1 MTDQHSASFLLLV
14 LFPSHVL
21 CSSSFSPSP
30 SIIVSQTSPT
40 SFRFPSLYQ
49 LAYSLL
55 SSPHLDPSYLFLIH
69 AIGFPFPLLQRTTTQ
84 HNLHRPTSLL
94 LLIMNCQTPFWPL
107 HVRSD
112 PGQRPP
118 AETHRTDHCSPSF
131 PSPTRKRFF
140 LEKGF

>member
-1 MTDQHSASFLLLV
+1 MTDQHSASFPLLV
-14 LFPSHVL
+14 LLIPF
-21 CSSSFSPSP
+21 SFRP

-49 LAYSLL
+49 PAYSLL
-55 SSPHLDPSYLFLIH
+55 SSPHHDPSYLFLVRV
-69 AIGFPFPLLQRTTTQ
+69 IGLSFPLLQQTTTQ

-94 LLIMNCQTPFWPL
+94 LLMNCQTPFWPL

-118 AETHRTDHCSPSF
+118 AKTHRTNHSSPSF
-131 PSPTRKRFF
+131 SSPSRKRFF